1 MNSSVSVHIV
11 TYNSAKDIST
21 CLQALQVQTYPIQ
34 QIIVI
39 DNASSDDTIQ
49 QVKTHSHLLCDIIEL
64 LENEVNVGFAP
75 AHNQAIL
82 LSSTDYVLV
91 LNPDVTLHPDYI
103 KLLIEQMEKQSDIGS
118 ATGKLLLSSNP
129 DVVDSTGLIM
139 NKHYRAFDRG
149 AGELAMQWS
158 ESGEVFGVSGAAALY
173 SRNMIEDISIHDEF
187 FDSDFFAYKEDVDVA
202 WRAQLLGWKSYY
214 LAEAIGYHARGWKQG
229 GRYSQPL
236 FIRRA
241 SYINRYKM
249 MYKNMERSSSIVKS
263 IIRIIPYEIAS
274 NGYFLLR
281 EPKVLG
287 SWLGFFKQLPQL
299 RTKRKDILSKSL
311 SKRQAPLE

>member
-11 TYNSAKDIST
+11 TYNSAGDVST
-21 CLQALQVQTYPIQ
+21 CLAALHAQKYPIQ
-34 QIIVI
+34 QVIVV
-39 DNASSDDTIQ
+39 DNASSDNTVQ
-49 QVKTHSHLLCDIIEL
+49 QVNSHSQLFNDAIYIV
-64 LENEVNVGFAP
+64 ENVANVGFAP

-103 KLLIEQMEKQSDIGS
+103 KLLVEQMEHRADIGS

-129 DVVDSTGLIM
+129 KVVDSTGLIM
-139 NKHYRAFDRG
+139 NNHCRAFDRG
-149 AGELAMQWS
+149 AGELSSRWDD
-158 ESGEVFGVSGAAALY
+158 SGEVFGVSGAAALY
-173 SRNMIEDISIHDEF
+173 SRRMIEDISIDDEF

-202 WRAQLLGWKSYY
+202 WRAGLLGWKSNYI
-214 LAEAIGYHARGWKQG
+214 AEAIGYHARGWKQR
-229 GRYSQPL
+229 GRTSQPL

-249 MYKNMERSSSIVKS
+249 MYKNMERSEVFRTIL
-263 IIRIIPYEIAS
+263 RILPYEIAS

-287 SWLGFFKQLPQL
+287 AWRAFFGQLPHL
-299 RTKRKDILSKSL
+299 RVKRQEIMDRRNKLSK
-311 SKRQAPLE
+311 